1 MNLFTR
7 TSPRDKKSNLYYI
20 TLVGLLCL
28 GSYLLGIWRTSS
40 VIPRAAFD
48 YSTGPPC
55 EKFSKTISTR
65 DLDFNPH
72 HNPRDPPPVP
82 STAAS
87 FPSCSARLSE
97 HTPCE
102 DAKRSLK
109 FPRERLEYR
118 QRHCPERDE
127 ALKCR
132 IPAPYGYKTTFR
144 WPESRDVAWFANVP
158 HTELTV
164 EKKNQNWVRYEN
176 DRFWF
181 PGGGTMF
188 PRGADA
194 YIDDIGRLIDLSDGS
209 IRTAIDTGCGVA
221 SFGAYLLSRNIT
233 TMSFAPRDTHEA
245 QVQFALERGVPAM
258 IGIMA
263 TIRLPYPSR
272 AFDLAHCSRCLI
284 PWGQND
290 GVYLMEVDRV
300 LRPGG
305 YWILSGPPINWQ
317 KRWKGWERTMDDLN
331 AEQTQIEQVARS
343 LCWKKVV
350 QRDDLAIWQKP
361 LNHIHCK
368 KTRQVLKKPEFC
380 RHDQDPDMAW
390 YTKMD
395 SCLTPLP
402 EVDEAEDLK
411 TVAGG
416 KVEKW
421 PARLNAVPPRVN
433 NGDLKDITP
442 EGFLEDTELWKKRVS
457 YYKKLDYQLGE
468 TGRYRNVLDM
478 NAYVGGFAAAL
489 ADEPVWVMN
498 VVPVEAKV
506 NTLGVIYERGLIGT
520 YQNWCEAMST
530 YPRTYD
536 FIHADSVFTLY
547 QDKCEPED
555 ILLEMDRILRP
566 GGGVIIRDDVDVLIK
581 VKELTKGLQWEGRIA
596 DHEKSPHERVKI
608 YYAVKQYWTV
618 TAPEEEDKNPISHHR
633 VCSDTVKMYPV
644 SSSSSSSPATNDVS
658 TPLLNRNRPR
668 SSQPLRGAASRLLR
682 RASSRGMMLRESSV
696 RVRETAAEQIEERQ
710 SEWAYSKPVIVLDLV
725 WNLAF
730 VFVTVGVLWFSSGEE
745 PRVPLRCWIV
755 VYNLQ
760 CLLHVGCVISEYRRR
775 HGYDNLNR
783 DSDSGLTSSED
794 ESDGPEIESGTSLAK
809 HLESTNA
816 IFSFVWWIIG
826 FYWIS
831 AGSEELARS
840 STQLYW
846 LCVAFLAFDVI
857 FLVLCVAVASLIA
870 IAVCCCLPCI
880 IAVLYALAEQEGA
893 SDEEIERLPRFKF
906 LTVRNSEK
914 VNGEILETHGGIMT
928 QLGVDSP
935 SERVLS
941 SDEAEC
947 CVCLCDYE
955 DGTKLRELWCRHH
968 FHEACIDKWLRINA
982 TCPLCKSNVLKTDE
996 QSGNDAV

>member
-1 MNLFTR
+1 MASSTLDVSRAELALVVMYLNKAEARDKLCRAIQYGSKFLSGGQPGTAQNVDKSTSLARKVFRLFKFVNDLHGLI
-7 TSPRDKKSNLYYI
+7 SPVPKGTPLPLVLLGKSKNALLSTFLFLDQIVWLGRSGIYKNKERAELLGRISLFCWMGSSVCTTLVELGEIGRLSSSMKKIEKGLKNGNKYQDEEYRAKLKKSNERSLALI
-20 TLVGLLCL
+20 KSAMDIAVAAGLLQL
-28 GSYLLGIWRTSS
+28 SPEKITPRITGAFGFITS
-40 VIPRAAFD
+40 I
-48 YSTGPPC
+48 
-55 EKFSKTISTR
+55 IS
-65 DLDFNPH
+65 
-72 HNPRDPPPVP
+72 
-82 STAAS
+82 
-87 FPSCSARLSE
+87 C
-97 HTPCE
+97 
-102 DAKRSLK
+102 
-109 FPRERLEYR
+109 Y
-118 QRHCPERDE
+118 
-127 ALKCR
+127 
-132 IPAPYGYKTTFR
+132 
-144 WPESRDVAWFANVP
+144 
-158 HTELTV
+158 
-164 EKKNQNWVRYEN
+164 
-176 DRFWF
+176 
-181 PGGGTMF
+181 
-188 PRGADA
+188 
-194 YIDDIGRLIDLSDGS
+194 
-209 IRTAIDTGCGVA
+209 
-221 SFGAYLLSRNIT
+221 
-233 TMSFAPRDTHEA
+233 
-245 QVQFALERGVPAM
+245 
-258 IGIMA
+258 
-263 TIRLPYPSR
+263 
-272 AFDLAHCSRCLI
+272 
-284 PWGQND
+284 
-290 GVYLMEVDRV
+290 
-300 LRPGG
+300 
-305 YWILSGPPINWQ
+305 
-317 KRWKGWERTMDDLN
+317 
-331 AEQTQIEQVARS
+331 
-343 LCWKKVV
+343 
-350 QRDDLAIWQKP
+350 
-361 LNHIHCK
+361 
-368 KTRQVLKKPEFC
+368 QVLKKLKFC

-421 PARLNAVPPRVN
+421 PARLNAVPPRIN
-433 NGDLKDITP
+433 NGDLKEITP
-442 EGFLEDTELWKKRVS
+442 EGFLGDTKLWKQRVS
-457 YYKKLDYQLGE
+457 YYKTLDYQLGE
-468 TGRYRNVLDM
+468 TGRYRNILDM

-498 VVPVEAKV
+498 VVPVEAKL

-618 TAPEEEDKNPISHHR
+618 TAPEEDKNNPIFHHR
-633 VCSDTVKMYPV
+633 VCSDTLKMHPV
-644 SSSSSSSPATNDVS
+644 YSSSSSPATNDVS
-658 TPLLNRNRPR
+658 SPLLNRVLPSR

-710 SEWAYSKPVIVLDLV
+710 SEWAYSKPVIVLDVV

-730 VFVTVGVLWFSSGEE
+730 VLVTVGVLWFSSEE
-745 PRVPLRCWIV
+745 NPRVPLRFWIA

-760 CLLHVGCVISEYRRR
+760 CLLHVVCVISEYRRR
-775 HGYDNLNR
+775 HGYDQLNQ
-783 DSDSGLTSSED
+783 DSDSGLTSSEGSSED
-794 ESDGPEIESGTSLAK
+794 ESDGLEIESGTSLAK

-831 AGSEELARS
+831 AGSEELAQS
-840 STQLYW
+840 SPQLYW

-893 SDEEIERLPRFKF
+893 SDEEIERLPRLKF

-947 CVCLCDYE
+947 CVCLCEYE
-955 DGTKLRELWCRHH
+955 DGTELRELWCRHH

-982 TCPLCKSNVLKTDE
+982 TCPLCKSNILKTDE